1 MKTINYKIITMD
13 SKGDVLLERDYVTEG
28 INEQEV
34 SDNIISI
41 LEESDEYVC
50 DDCDNERTVE
60 DYDGNVTKCHCSNT
74 TVDGEMDD
82 DSI

>member
-1 MKTINYKIITMD
+1 MD
-13 SKGDVLLERDYVTEG
+13 SKGDVLLERAYVTEG
-28 INEQEV
+28 IDEQKV

-50 DDCDNERTVE
+50 DDCDNELTVE
-60 DYDGNVTKCHCSNT
+60 DEDGNVTKCHCSNT
-74 TVDGEMDD
+74 TVEEEMDD